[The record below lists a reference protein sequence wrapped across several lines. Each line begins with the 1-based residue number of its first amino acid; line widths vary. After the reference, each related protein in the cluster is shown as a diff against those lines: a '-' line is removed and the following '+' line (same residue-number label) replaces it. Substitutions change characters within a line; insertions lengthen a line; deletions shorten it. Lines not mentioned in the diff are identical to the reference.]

1 MSPILKRDVG
11 EQLRQARRLAS
22 VTTGLIS
29 SSEDDL
35 SRAHHLSSADVNTD
49 KLKTPL
55 HSQTWDEGGTSSG
68 RRMGI
73 GVEDPESQRALA
85 ADRWGRTTGMVLEP
99 NRWDGRSK
107 GKGKGRARDS
117 DEEALP
123 PRRGAW
129 EELDRARAIEEE
141 EGGQGEQGVILGQRY
156 KGIRED
162 DGPDISSRR
171 GQMEFEE
178 TEHGVKHL
186 SPLMDLRN
194 LLLEVSSCRHVLSA
208 H

>member
-1 MSPILKRDVG
+1 
-11 EQLRQARRLAS
+11 
-22 VTTGLIS
+22 
-29 SSEDDL
+29 
-35 SRAHHLSSADVNTD
+35 
-49 KLKTPL
+49 
-55 HSQTWDEGGTSSG
+55 
-68 RRMGI
+68 MGI

-85 ADRWGRTTGMVLEP
+85 ADRWGRTTGMVLEH
-99 NRWDGRSK
+99 NRRDGRSK
-107 GKGKGRARDS
+107 GKGKGTERDS
-117 DEEALP
+117 DEEGLP

-129 EELDRARAIEEE
+129 EELDRARASEEE
-141 EGGQGEQGVILGQRY
+141 EGGQGEQGAILGQRY

-171 GQMEFEE
+171 GQKEFEE